1 MSKTSEAM
9 RWERTPEFFDKHED
23 WTNQPLEFIL
33 RILWDQQR
41 KWILWIKSLQ
51 RCPKLEPSM
60 PLMITL
66 NWFEAHCAIL
76 LSVWYPGLDV
86 MANADDSSAVVCL
99 FSRDTKCA
107 TGRVRSRC
115 GSKLFW
121 TPKMGTGRRVKTIKS
136 QLGFL
141 FTSEQDQ
148 RFCKHCWGVN

>member
-1 MSKTSEAM
+1 M
-9 RWERTPEFFDKHED
+9 RSTAKVDIMNQVLAETP
-23 WTNQPLEFIL
+23 QIGALYL
-33 RILWDQQR
+33 
-41 KWILWIKSLQ
+41 
-51 RCPKLEPSM
+51 

-121 TPKMGTGRRVKTIKS
+121 TPKMGTGQRVKTIKS
-136 QLGFL
+136 QHFY
-141 FTSEQDQ
+141 SQ
-148 RFCKHCWGVN
+148 